1 MHIYIDDSS
10 SPMKEF
16 QLPADFRPELS
27 RTNPFLSD
35 EGSQSVPL
43 TLPASDHNL
52 KIIGYSYRT
61 TSAKRPIYKFPVF
74 MADGVIWMRGTLRIE
89 QIHKKEGINCT
100 FYTNEGQLYEKIKDY
115 QLKDLNWPKY
125 TGEGSDITAKARYWM
140 NKFLEIMGNTNNTNS
155 DYCVF
160 SATTD
165 YVFVTNYER
174 QYDDTLIINQYSQPN
189 DTILFEARN
198 ERKYKDG
205 YGENATEYT
214 VPVGYGV
221 TPFLRLGYILRHI
234 FEYFGYKLSVNI
246 FDEEISFKQICLLN
260 NVADAIVS
268 GVLDYGQL
276 IPQTLSVEDLIKNVR
291 KKFSVEFIEIN
302 GTIFVKTWNQILS
315 MSADLD
321 LSKYIRNDITWITQD
336 KESIQIEYE
345 STYSFDSEALNVPLK
360 HASIAGTESVD
371 LSTDDKI
378 PFNQI
383 ALLYYYPHLGS
394 VHYLSAPYIGQI
406 THKNSELV
414 LTGST
419 EAEKEDT
426 NNMDLMFCFSIP
438 SVQLVTG
445 LRLQYYAGTIWSYDN
460 NNETWG
466 TLSLVANEVVGD
478 VNPTTKG
485 SDNIY
490 NKLYLSRDKMLQNAN
505 QQIIYEASIPS
516 YTIANMDISN
526 PKIIKG
532 QIILIERIDYVLDK
546 PELSQITARTLHL
559 YPEE

>member
-10 SPMKEF
+10 TPMKEF
-16 QLPADFRPELS
+16 QLPAEFRPELS

-52 KIIGYSYRT
+52 KIIGYLYRT
-61 TSAKRPIYKFPVF
+61 TSTKRPIYKLPVI

-155 DYCVF
+155 DYYVF
-160 SATTD
+160 SATTN

-221 TPFLRLGYILRHI
+221 TPFLRLGYILRHV
-234 FEYFGYKLSVNI
+234 FEYFGYKLSINI
-246 FDEEISFKQICLLN
+246 FDTETSLKQICLLN

-345 STYSFDSEALNVPLK
+345 STYTFDSDALNVPLK
-360 HASIAGTESVD
+360 HASIAGTESID

-378 PFNQI
+378 PFNQT
-383 ALLYYYPHLGS
+383 ALLYYYPHLGN
-394 VHYLSAPYIGQI
+394 VYYLSAPYIGEI
-406 THKNSELV
+406 IHKNSELV
-414 LTGST
+414 LTGTT

-438 SVQLVTG
+438 KTQLVTG
-445 LRLQYYAGTIWSYDN
+445 LRLQYFAGTIWSYDN

-478 VNPTTKG
+478 VNPTIKG
-485 SDNIY
+485 IDNIY

-526 PKIIKG
+526 PKIIRG

-546 PELSQITARTLHL
+546 PDLCQITARTLHL